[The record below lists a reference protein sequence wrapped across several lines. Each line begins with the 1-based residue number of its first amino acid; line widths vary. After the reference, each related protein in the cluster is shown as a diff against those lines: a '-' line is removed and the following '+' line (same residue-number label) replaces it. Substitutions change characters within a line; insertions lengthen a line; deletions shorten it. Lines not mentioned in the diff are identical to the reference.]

1 MKREFQIIV
10 KPQVD
15 KELIPQIIKD
25 KIHLVLKDWR
35 RKVLKEQKHHRTTLQ
50 IFLNKKCQILKVYL

>member
-10 KPQVD
+10 KHQVD

-25 KIHLVLKDWR
+25 KIHLEPIAKL
-35 RKVLKEQKHHRTTLQ
+35 
-50 IFLNKKCQILKVYL
+50 LNENIGIYS